1 MWEHSGRMYRPD
13 RGAASTRMAVK
24 QDRTAHTGPWIH
36 LLPRRPERRLGL
48 VQAIR
53 RPRRV
58 ASSAALGSQEIPEPN
73 NQADHN
79 HRFHHNDCQPHAV
92 HRHRLPYADARAV
105 PGTRPERRNLC
116 RKSMTAIAFDYRPHL
131 IGRTRGNKWVISALR
146 LKSGAQLKPYGTNIA
161 EWDFTLCPPVI
172 PMSYAWQIP
181 GIEGTDCGGQPRIS
195 KKPVRQPPTPG

>member
-58 ASSAALGSQEIPEPN
+58 ASSAALGSQEIPKRDN
-73 NQADHN
+73 DTDHN
-79 HRFHHNDCQPHAV
+79 HRFHREDCHAV
-92 HRHRLPYADARAV
+92 LRHRLLDHFVSPQPNRRRHGEAERLRGLEVHAAADIVLSPSWAQ
-105 PGTRPERRNLC
+105 PEPPERRPALSIIE
-116 RKSMTAIAFDYRPHL
+116 K
-131 IGRTRGNKWVISALR
+131 KW
-146 LKSGAQLKPYGTNIA
+146 
-161 EWDFTLCPPVI
+161 
-172 PMSYAWQIP
+172 PMSQMGHQAKTH
-181 GIEGTDCGGQPRIS
+181 IEHFSSAILESGRRRGKSRIS
-195 KKPVRQPPTPG
+195 DHRAGRGRN